1 MSNKIIDLTEYKD
14 NQEDIET
21 MVEDIPEDILND
33 YLKQVENDT
42 PDLWSRIDEGFDRE
56 INLID
61 RENKARRRKT
71 VGFIAAAALIV
82 VIAIPIA
89 ILNVTN
95 HKKSK
100 DSKTTEKD
108 SGDYVQ
114 MEDNYIEEVAESDD
128 GDYDSYDMYDTEA
141 SDEETSDAEFYNGD
155 ALKDDTAA
163 DYPTSGEAFDSDQ
176 NSIITDNQEAEDS
189 KMEEDVSDSE
199 IAKEVVYK
207 EIAYVNNGR
216 VKEENIPPEYNISE
230 QIQNDFC
237 NYPEDELTVIRTE
250 NDESID
256 YIYIR
261 YGNTYVRYQRKD
273 MNSIS
278 K

>member
-1 MSNKIIDLTEYKD
+1 MSKNVINLTEYKD
-14 NQEDIET
+14 SREDIDN
-21 MVEDIPEDILND
+21 MVEDIPDDILNE

-42 PDLWSRIDEGFDRE
+42 PDLWSRIDAGFDKE

-61 RENKARRRKT
+61 SENKARRRKT
-71 VGFIAAAALIV
+71 AGFIAAAVLIV

-89 ILNVTN
+89 VLNVTN
-95 HKKSK
+95 NKKGK

-108 SGDYVQ
+108 SQNNVR
-114 MEDNYIEEVAESDD
+114 MEDNYVEEAAESDD
-128 GDYDSYDMYDTEA
+128 SDYDSYDMYDTEA
-141 SDEETSDAEFYNGD
+141 SDVEASDAEFYNGD
-155 ALKDDTAA
+155 ASKDDTAT

-176 NSIITDNQEAEDS
+176 NSISTDNREAEDS
-189 KMEEDVSDSE
+189 KAEEDVLDSE

-207 EIAYVNNGR
+207 EIAYVNNGK

-237 NYPEDELTVIRTE
+237 NYLEDELTVIQSE
-250 NDESID
+250 NDENTD

-261 YGNTYVRYQRKD
+261 YGSTYVRYQRKD